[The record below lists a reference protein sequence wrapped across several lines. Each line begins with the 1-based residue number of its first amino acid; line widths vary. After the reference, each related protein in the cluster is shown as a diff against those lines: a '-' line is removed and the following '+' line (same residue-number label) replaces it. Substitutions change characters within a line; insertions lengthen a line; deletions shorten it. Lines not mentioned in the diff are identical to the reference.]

1 MKNNTKVRLHLSKQ
15 LFESLTKQIIAESKK
30 GDMSG
35 GAYTE
40 AVKAPKAKHDKA
52 PKAEHDKAP
61 KMHKAG
67 EKPVRK
73 EMETKVA
80 EKKGE
85 KHISEME
92 IPAGIEQAVGEII
105 DYVKANKELVGF
117 LTGAGGITGFAK
129 MVANSLKNDPEA
141 RGTLDKMTGA
151 GSTKRDF

>member
-1 MKNNTKVRLHLSKQ
+1 MKNSTKVRLHLSKQ

-52 PKAEHDKAP
+52 PK
-61 KMHKAG
+61 MHKG
-67 EKPVRK
+67 EEKKVS

-85 KHISEME
+85 KHLAEME
-92 IPAGIEQAVGEII
+92 VPAGLEQAIADLVDFI
-105 DYVKANKELVGF
+105 KTNKETVGF
-117 LTGAGGITGFAK
+117 LAGAGGITGLAK
-129 MVANSLKNDPEA
+129 MIASSLKNDPEA
-141 RGTLDKMTGA
+141 RQSLDRMTGA